1 MLHLVVWLL
10 QSVVLCI
17 VGLRVVVLL
26 RATQGRENRDAALL
40 NAMAMMMVMNGPW

>member
-26 RATQGRENRDAALL
+26 RATQGRENRNAALL
-40 NAMAMMMVMNGPW
+40 AMMMVMNKP